1 MAFLAMVILSAQVED
16 DGPVWREEE
25 GSEGG
30 LAVCV
35 RVAGRMCGDF
45 FSRQEGRTYRP
56 EGI

>member
-1 MAFLAMVILSAQVED
+1 MVLC
-16 DGPVWREEE
+16 EERRKVVRKVVR
-25 GSEGG
+25 GG

-35 RVAGRMCGDF
+35 RVAGRTCGDF